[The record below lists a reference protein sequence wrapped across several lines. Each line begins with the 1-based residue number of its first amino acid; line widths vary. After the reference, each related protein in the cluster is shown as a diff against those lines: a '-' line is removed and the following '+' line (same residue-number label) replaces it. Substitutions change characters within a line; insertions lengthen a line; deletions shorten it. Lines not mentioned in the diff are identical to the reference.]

1 MERVIGM
8 ADFKWHEEAEKQWD
22 GRADFWS
29 KQSQAMW
36 NSGSRSTILP
46 FFSTFLQKEGSILD
60 AGCGDGYGSFLLT
73 KRGYQVVGVD
83 ISAEMVEKA
92 NKRNRTEGL
101 SFTQGDLTA
110 LPFKDEIFSGVMAI
124 NSIEWTEV
132 PLQAIN
138 EIKRITKPG
147 GIFCA
152 GILGPTAGPRQ
163 NAYPRLYG
171 KKVIQNTMMPWEFEQ
186 LVSENG
192 WSVVDG
198 QPVYKDAV
206 SKDMA
211 NGLPREL
218 KQALSFMW
226 VSILRKE

>member
-1 MERVIGM
+1 MT
-8 ADFKWHEEAEKQWD
+8 DFKWHDEAEKQWD

-36 NSGSRSTILP
+36 NSGSRSTIIP
-46 FFSTFLQKEGSILD
+46 FFSQFIQKDATILD
-60 AGCGDGYGSFLLT
+60 AGCGDGYGSFLLAE
-73 KRGYQVVGVD
+73 RGYQVVGVD

-92 NKRNRTEGL
+92 NKRSETKRL
-101 SFTQGDLTA
+101 SFTQADLTA
-110 LPFKDEIFSGVMAI
+110 LSFEDETFIGILAI
-124 NSIEWTEV
+124 NSIEWTED

-138 EIKRITKPG
+138 EIKRVTTPG
-147 GIFCA
+147 GIFCV
-152 GILGPTAGPRQ
+152 GLLGPTAGPRQ

-171 KKVIQNTMMPWEFEQ
+171 KKVIQNTMMPWEFEK

-206 SKDMA
+206 NKEMTK
-211 NGLPREL
+211 GLPKEL

-226 VSILRKE
+226 VSILKKD

>member
-1 MERVIGM
+1 MT
-8 ADFKWHEEAEKQWD
+8 DFKWHEEAEKQWD

-36 NSGSRSTILP
+36 NSGSRSTIIP
-46 FFSTFLQKEGSILD
+46 FFTQFLQNDTLILD
-60 AGCGDGYGSFLLT
+60 AGCGDGYGSFLLAE
-73 KRGYQVVGVD
+73 RGYRVIGTD
-83 ISAEMVEKA
+83 ISAEMIEKA
-92 NKRNRTEGL
+92 NKRSTSKGL
-101 SFTQGDLTA
+101 SFVQGDLSA
-110 LPFKDEIFSGVMAI
+110 LPFEDATFSGVMAI
-124 NSIEWTEV
+124 NSIEWTED

-138 EIKRITKPG
+138 EIKRVTKPG

-152 GILGPTAGPRQ
+152 GLLGPTAGPRQ
-163 NAYPRLYG
+163 HAYSRLYG

-192 WSVVDG
+192 WTVVDG

-206 SKDMA
+206 NKEKIK
-211 NGLPREL
+211 GLPKEL

-226 VSILRKE
+226 VFLLKRN

>member
-1 MERVIGM
+1 M

-36 NSGSRSTILP
+36 NSGSRSTIIP
-46 FFSTFLQKEGSILD
+46 FFSKFLKEDAIILD
-60 AGCGDGYGSFLLT
+60 AGCGDGYGSFLLAE
-73 KRGYQVVGVD
+73 RGYRVVGAD
-83 ISAEMVEKA
+83 ISAEMIQKA
-92 NKRNRTEGL
+92 NKQSKSENLT
-101 SFTQGDLTA
+101 FTQADLTA
-110 LPFKDEIFSGVMAI
+110 LPFEDASFSGIMAI

-132 PLQAIN
+132 PLKAIN
-138 EIKRITKPG
+138 EIKRVTKPG

-152 GILGPTAGPRQ
+152 GLLGPTAGPRQ
-163 NAYPRLYG
+163 NSYPRLYG

-186 LVSENG
+186 LVSESG
-192 WSVVDG
+192 WTVVDG

-206 SKDMA
+206 NKEMTK
-211 NGLPREL
+211 GLPREL

-226 VSILRKE
+226 VFILKKE

>member
-1 MERVIGM
+1 MT
-8 ADFKWHEEAEKQWD
+8 DFKWHEEAEKQWN

-36 NSGSRSTILP
+36 NSGSRSTIIP
-46 FFSTFLQKEGSILD
+46 FFSQYLENDAFILD
-60 AGCGDGYGSFLLT
+60 AGCGDGYGSFLLAEH
-73 KRGYQVVGVD
+73 GFQVVGVD
-83 ISAEMVEKA
+83 ISADMIEKA
-92 NKRNRTEGL
+92 NKRSRSCGL
-101 SFTQGDLTA
+101 SFRQGDLTA
-110 LPFKDEIFSGVMAI
+110 LPFENDTFSGVMAI

-132 PLQAIN
+132 PLKAIN
-138 EIKRITKPG
+138 EIKRVTKPG

-152 GILGPTAGPRQ
+152 GLLGPTAGPRQ

-192 WSVVDG
+192 WTVEDG

-206 SKDMA
+206 NKEWTK
-211 NGLPREL
+211 GLPREL

-226 VSILRKE
+226 VFMLRKEK

>member
-1 MERVIGM
+1 MT
-8 ADFKWHEEAEKQWD
+8 DFKWHEEAEKQWD

-29 KQSQAMW
+29 RQSQAMW
-36 NSGSRSTILP
+36 NTGSRSTIIPL
-46 FFSTFLQKEGSILD
+46 FSKFLQNNASILD
-60 AGCGDGYGSFLLT
+60 AGCGDGYGSFLLSEH
-73 KRGYQVVGVD
+73 GYQVVGVD

-92 NKRNRTEGL
+92 NKRSRTEGL
-101 SFTQGDLTA
+101 SFAQGDLTA
-110 LPFKDEIFSGVMAI
+110 LPFNDETFSGIMAI
-124 NSIEWTEV
+124 NSIEWTED

-138 EIKRITKPG
+138 EIKRVTKSG

-152 GILGPTAGPRQ
+152 GLLGPTAGPRQ

-192 WSVVDG
+192 WTVVDG

-206 SKDMA
+206 NKEMTK
-211 NGLPREL
+211 GLPREL

-226 VSILRKE
+226 VSILKKD